1 MVDKPPL
8 SFDPIARAGE
18 LWERHVGDASA
29 MRVATSIMRVQQL
42 VIGECDRALKPLGIT
57 FARYEVLRL
66 LSFSR
71 EGRLALSVIGER
83 LMVHPTSVT
92 NAIDRLVVSGL
103 VKRTPDAEDRRR
115 VFAELTAEGTSVL
128 KRGTQALMDAEFGVG
143 VLSASERDRL
153 YDVLRVIREPD
164 FEQSSDALGAKP

>member
-1 MVDKPPL
+1 MVDKPL
-8 SFDPIARAGE
+8 LAFDPIARAGE

-42 VIGECDRALKPLGIT
+42 LLGECDRALKPHGIT
-57 FARYEVLRL
+57 FARYEVMRL

-92 NAIDRLVVSGL
+92 NAIDRLVASGL
-103 VKRTPDAEDRRR
+103 VERTPDAEDRRR
-115 VFAELTAEGTSVL
+115 VFASLTKEGMTVL
-128 KRGTQALMDAEFGVG
+128 RQATKALMDAEFGVG
-143 VLSASERDRL
+143 VLSADERDRL
-153 YDVLRVIREPD
+153 YEMLRPIREAD
-164 FEQSSDALGAKP
+164 FA